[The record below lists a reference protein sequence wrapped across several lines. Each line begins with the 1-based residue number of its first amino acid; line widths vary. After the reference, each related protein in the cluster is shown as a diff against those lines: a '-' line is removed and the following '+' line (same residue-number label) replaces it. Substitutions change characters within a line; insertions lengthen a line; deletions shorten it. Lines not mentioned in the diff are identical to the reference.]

1 MPAHPSPL
9 LPLPPDGRLQY
20 LLFQTLID
28 AQPLPPRI
36 LLFLPWLMLIID
48 LSHVDVGAY
57 ATLISCPPTPLRAP
71 VQALIDGPE
80 SGVQRQ
86 ALNFKNISLT
96 DLKVDLTYGARSG
109 RVGKAFIAGDIANKW
124 AATAWAKKRA
134 MRVKRAS
141 LSDFDRFVV
150 KVNKQKVSGEGQ

>member
-1 MPAHPSPL
+1 
-9 LPLPPDGRLQY
+9 
-20 LLFQTLID
+20 
-28 AQPLPPRI
+28 
-36 LLFLPWLMLIID
+36 
-48 LSHVDVGAY
+48 
-57 ATLISCPPTPLRAP
+57 

-150 KVNKQKVSGEGQ
+150 KVNKQKVSGEEQ